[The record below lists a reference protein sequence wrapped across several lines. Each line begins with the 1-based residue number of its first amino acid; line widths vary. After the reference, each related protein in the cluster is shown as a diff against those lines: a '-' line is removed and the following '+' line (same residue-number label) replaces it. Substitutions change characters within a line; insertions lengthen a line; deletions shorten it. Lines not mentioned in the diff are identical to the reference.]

1 MTLDI
6 AAPTALA
13 SILAV
18 PTFGLDLMASIGSQ
32 NTHLTRQGPM
42 RIAIRLG
49 FVWPGIGKWTKTNR
63 AGQGPLRMGGRN
75 ARFSN

>member
-6 AAPTALA
+6 ATPTALA
-13 SILAV
+13 SILAA

-32 NTHLTRQGPM
+32 ITRQGPM
-42 RIAIRLG
+42 RIAVRLG
-49 FVWPGIGKWTKTNR
+49 FVRPGIGKWTKTNR